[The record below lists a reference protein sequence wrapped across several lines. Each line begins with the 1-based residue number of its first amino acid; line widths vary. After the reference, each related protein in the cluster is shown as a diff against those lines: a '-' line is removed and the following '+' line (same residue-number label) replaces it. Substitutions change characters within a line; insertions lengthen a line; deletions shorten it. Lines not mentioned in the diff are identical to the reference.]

1 MNVLRVLAVW
11 MALTAA
17 LPALIAGLALE
28 VAPVRINL
36 LAAGFVETAFHCPS
50 CGLGG
55 TSLSRPSSLID
66 RTCLDC
72 GEPVVTSV
80 LDRFAR

>member
-1 MNVLRVLAVW
+1 
-11 MALTAA
+11 MADVTEA
-17 LPALIAGLALE
+17 LMK
-28 VAPVRINL
+28 
-36 LAAGFVETAFHCPS
+36 AGFVETLFHCPS

-55 TSLSRPSSLID
+55 TSLSRPAALLE

-72 GEPVVTSV
+72 GEPVVTTV

>member
-1 MNVLRVLAVW
+1 
-11 MALTAA
+11 MADVTEA
-17 LPALIAGLALE
+17 LQ
-28 VAPVRINL
+28 
-36 LAAGFVETAFHCPS
+36 AAGFVETAFHCPS

-55 TSLSRPSSLID
+55 TSLSRATALLD

>member
-1 MNVLRVLAVW
+1 
-11 MALTAA
+11 MADVTAS
-17 LPALIAGLALE
+17 
-28 VAPVRINL
+28 L

-55 TSLSRPSSLID
+55 TSLSRPSALFERS
-66 RTCLDC
+66 CLDC
-72 GEPVVTSV
+72 GGDVLTTV